1 MTLHRS
7 TPAEN
12 TAAILQEAAHG
23 GRPVMIPGALEPRVR
38 QPGIRPSTV
47 TAASVTSD
55 VHAAAI
61 GDRQR
66 LQYER
71 EGGGAPS
78 ERRPPGRYKTALARL
93 WHWAVHPAGIPIAE
107 HLIMREDAMLAVLD
121 SEGTTHQK

>member
-1 MTLHRS
+1 MTFHRS
-7 TPAEN
+7 TPAEH

-23 GRPVMIPGALEPRVR
+23 GRPVMIPGALEPRAR
-38 QPGIRPSTV
+38 QPAIRPSNV

-55 VHAAAI
+55 VHTAAI

-78 ERRPPGRYKTALARL
+78 ERRPPGRYQTALARL
-93 WHWAVHPAGIPIAE
+93 RHWAVYPAGIPIADRPVPEE
-107 HLIMREDAMLAVLD
+107 HLM
-121 SEGTTHQK
+121 G